1 MPTRVNI
8 NQLKQELKN
17 HEFDDEG
24 IRWRV
29 YDVIYDVSLRMH
41 MVLYADVNC
50 RYVPPR
56 PEDLESSSVGE
67 VKSWMKATEEHDS
80 SMHVPPSSPA
90 TVSHTTDSTS
100 QVGDSSHVSVPH
112 VDDDVDDDV
121 EDNVEDNVDDDVD
134 DNVDT
139 PSTSQVGNSA
149 HVREMSERDNKR
161 TKRMERLKRQ
171 LADTCNMGT
180 HYYRKYKQ
188 CVQSTDGTP
197 TSTPEFRKLLY
208 ER

>member
-1 MPTRVNI
+1 MPTGACV

-29 YDVIYDVSLRMH
+29 HDVIYDVSLRMH

-56 PEDLESSSVGE
+56 PKDLESSSVGE
-67 VKSWMKATEEHDS
+67 VKRWIQTTKENNSP
-80 SMHVPPSSPA
+80 MHASPSSPA
-90 TVSHTTDSTS
+90 TVTPTIDSAS
-100 QVGDSSHVSVPH
+100 QVGDSSHVSVPIVDND
-112 VDDDVDDDV
+112 VDDDVDD
-121 EDNVEDNVDDDVD
+121 
-134 DNVDT
+134 
-139 PSTSQVGNSA
+139 PSPSQVGDSA
-149 HVREMSERDNKR
+149 HVSVSTDEPREMSERDNKR
-161 TKRMERLKRQ
+161 LKRMMRLKRQ
-171 LADTCNMGT
+171 LADTCNIGT

-197 TSTPEFRKLLY
+197 TSTPEFRKQLY

>member
-1 MPTRVNI
+1 MPTGASV

-29 YDVIYDVSLRMH
+29 HDVIYDVSLRMH

-56 PEDLESSSVGE
+56 PKDLESSSVGE
-67 VKSWMKATEEHDS
+67 VKRWIQATEEHDS
-80 SMHVPPSSPA
+80 YMHAPSSSPA
-90 TVSHTTDSTS
+90 TVSPTTDSAS
-100 QVGDSSHVSVPH
+100 QVEDSAHVSVS
-112 VDDDVDDDV
+112 
-121 EDNVEDNVDDDVD
+121 NVDDDVD
-134 DNVDT
+134 N
-139 PSTSQVGNSA
+139 PSTSQVEEST
-149 HVREMSERDNKR
+149 HVSVSNDEPREMSERDNKR
-161 TKRMERLKRQ
+161 IKRMERLKRQ
-171 LADTCNMGT
+171 LADTSNMGT

-197 TSTPEFRKLLY
+197 TSTPEFRKQLY